1 MTALLPAPAALAVL
15 LPVALA
21 LLAAA
26 HRHPRWPARRTLAGL
41 AGLATLAGASA
52 PGLDDRAEQLLSAHM
67 LQHALIQL
75 VAAPLLVAAAPVR
88 LALGTLRTPER
99 RSLGRLLHR
108 CRLLTHPVAGL
119 TIFVVVLALVH
130 LPAIYDAALRHPL
143 LHAGEHALL
152 LWSAIALWAPII
164 AVDPL
169 PLRTAAITRVA
180 VLIAA
185 MTAMSA
191 FGATLASLSRVAYPA
206 YIAPTLALDRDPLHD
221 QALAGGIMWVS
232 GMVAVLPVLLAVAWD
247 ALWAEERAQRR
258 RERHLSPGSV
268 EVVRS
273 ER

>member
-21 LLAAA
+21 LVAAA
-26 HRHPRWPARRTLAGL
+26 RRHPRWPARRTLTGL

-52 PGLDDRAEQLLSAHM
+52 SGLDDRAAQLLSAHM

-88 LALGTLRTPER
+88 LALGTLRSPAR
-99 RSLGRLLHR
+99 RRLGRLLHR
-108 CRLLTHPVAGL
+108 CRVLSHPVAGL
-119 TIFVVVLALVH
+119 AIFVAVLALVH
-130 LPAIYDAALRHPL
+130 LPVLYEAALRHPL

-152 LWSAIALWAPII
+152 LWSAITLWVPII
-164 AVDPL
+164 GADPL
-169 PLRTAAITRVA
+169 PQRTNAIARVA

-191 FGATLASLSRVAYPA
+191 LGATLASLSRVAYPA
-206 YIAPTLALDRDPLHD
+206 YVAPTLAFGHDPLHD

-232 GMVAVLPVLLAVAWD
+232 GMVVVLPALLALAWD
-247 ALWAEERAQRR
+247 ALWAEERVQRR
-258 RERHLSPGSV
+258 REHHATATAAEVPGSG
-268 EVVRS
+268 R
-273 ER
+273 